1 MRCAVFSRFKI
12 SVRSMPGMKR
22 VMPGMTRINCL
33 KLKLIPCHRGRICST
48 SRFIC
53 HRKQGFNYYTSQNFR
68 VLQRKKSHLSVYVDY
83 FTVTYIKYAYY
94 SMRRRILEVPL
105 WNEWTRKERKKSR
118 NWGTYEQARQTIGRV
133 ECTFSVQW
141 ILINGFSIDTRRA
154 SCHTRN

>member
-1 MRCAVFSRFKI
+1 MWISPRLFRPSVLNRQIYHQDLSWFRPTTVSEWLTTLPVSNIVPHISSCALFILEMRCAVFSRFKI

-68 VLQRKKSHLSVYVDY
+68 VLQRKK
-83 FTVTYIKYAYY
+83 VTCPFMLIILRAY
-94 SMRRRILEVPL
+94 SMLITP
-105 WNEWTRKERKKSR
+105 
-118 NWGTYEQARQTIGRV
+118 WGGEY
-133 ECTFSVQW
+133 
-141 ILINGFSIDTRRA
+141 
-154 SCHTRN
+154 